1 VAGAHTR
8 RDRFADDL
16 DVVYTYFPRLRDLHN
31 QTAGYLSGGEQQML
45 AIGRALMARPQLMM
59 LDEPSLGLAPLLVGE
74 IFEIV
79 KRLNVELG
87 TTVLLVEQN
96 ARRALEI
103 ADHGYIMEQG
113 RIVLEGPARD
123 LAENPDVKEFYLG
136 LSEAGRRRSYRDV
149 KHYKR
154 RKRWL

>member
-1 VAGAHTR
+1 
-8 RDRFADDL
+8 
-16 DVVYTYFPRLRDLHN
+16 
-31 QTAGYLSGGEQQML
+31 ML
-45 AIGRALMARPQLMM
+45 AIGRALMARPAIMM
-59 LDEPSLGLAPLLVGE
+59 LDEPSLGLAPMLVSE

-79 KRLNVELG
+79 QRLNRDLG

-96 ARRALEI
+96 AQRALEI

-113 RIVLEGPARD
+113 RIVLDGPARE

-136 LSEAGRRRSYRDV
+136 IGESGQRRSYRDV